1 MIRSLS
7 KGGCIEGGGLFE
19 AVGFSGDT
27 GSSKVTCVSE
37 STGPFGGLMSLR
49 VLCGV
54 FASLCLEALKS
65 LGDLGGFVALG
76 ALESLGRVGRRD

>member
-1 MIRSLS
+1 
-7 KGGCIEGGGLFE
+7 
-19 AVGFSGDT
+19 
-27 GSSKVTCVSE
+27 
-37 STGPFGGLMSLR
+37 MSLR